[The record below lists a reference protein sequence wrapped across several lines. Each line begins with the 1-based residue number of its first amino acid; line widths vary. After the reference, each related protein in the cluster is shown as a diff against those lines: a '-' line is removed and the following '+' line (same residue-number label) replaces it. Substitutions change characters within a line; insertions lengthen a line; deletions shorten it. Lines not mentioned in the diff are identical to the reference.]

1 LVAAL
6 FLVGPRVVLFF
17 AWLLS
22 DWYAA
27 FDSRMI
33 ALLGFLF
40 LPWTSLA
47 WMFVFFFHGGA
58 LGGGWVLPLVF
69 GLLLDA
75 GAYGGSHRARR
86 DNSTR

>member
-1 LVAAL
+1 LAFFGPRVAL
-6 FLVGPRVVLFF
+6 FL

-27 FDSRMI
+27 FDSRLV
-33 ALLGFLF
+33 ALLGFFF

-47 WMFVFFFHGGA
+47 WMFVFWHYGGN
-58 LGGGWVLPLVF
+58 LGGGSILLLLL

-75 GAYGGSHRARR
+75 GAYGGSERARR
-86 DNSTR
+86 DRAL